1 MITNL
6 KEVDPTIVPGREV
19 EVVRYR
25 VRNYR
30 LHNALEQGARL
41 LLFALECDS
50 NNTSSKSLPSDSRD
64 ILDQWAVLKDEFE
77 FGVAN
82 NDLPTPSHEYAY
94 SIYLPTGQEIQ
105 RIRNAKMKRVVTELF
120 NTFRVMVSCDSAN
133 AQAYVDARDVEAI
146 RRMFKVTD
154 DTLARWIGDGT
165 LDATG
170 FSVPAF
176 ERVGEV
182 RPDVDGDYAT
192 ILEPSSS
199 MPKPKLDDVA
209 DVSVASK

>member
-6 KEVDPTIVPGREV
+6 KKVNPEVVPGREV
-19 EVVRYR
+19 EAVDYR

-41 LLFALECDS
+41 LLFCLECDS
-50 NNTSSKSLPSDSRD
+50 NNTASKSLPSDARD
-64 ILDQWAVLKDEFE
+64 ILDQWNVLKDEFE
-77 FGVAN
+77 FGVEH

-94 SIYLPTGQEIQ
+94 TISLPTGKEIQ
-105 RIRNAKMKRVVTELF
+105 RIRNVKMKRVVTEIF
-120 NTFRVMVSCDSAN
+120 NTLRVMVSTDSAG
-133 AQAYVDARDVEAI
+133 AQAYVDARDVSSI
-146 RRMFKVTD
+146 RRMFEVTD
-154 DTLARWIGDGT
+154 KTLARWIGDGT
-165 LDATG
+165 LDTTG

-182 RPDVDGDYAT
+182 QPDVDSDYAV

-199 MPKPKLDDVA
+199 MPKPKLDDVP
-209 DVSVASK
+209 DTSV